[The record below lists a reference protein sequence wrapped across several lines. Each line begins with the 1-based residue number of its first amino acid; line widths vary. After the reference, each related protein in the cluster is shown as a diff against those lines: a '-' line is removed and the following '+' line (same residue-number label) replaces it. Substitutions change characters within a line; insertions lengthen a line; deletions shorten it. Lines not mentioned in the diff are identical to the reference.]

1 MVDSIIIRYLKEK
14 KFSPE
19 QELFEQLSRAI
30 EKKGFSPN
38 LKFIEGCLTD
48 LTARDFIRRGD
59 NDTYVYLP

>member
-1 MVDSIIIRYLKEK
+1 
-14 KFSPE
+14 
-19 QELFEQLSRAI
+19 LFEQLSRAI